1 MMRRARPSKAG
12 KTADASAQS
21 YGRLVQARLPGL
33 LDRIRETVEAL
44 ERAYEGKGA
53 ATGPGGESHLWEHT
67 AQVASLTFKLARM
80 EGMDDDAALVPVLA
94 ALFHDA
100 GKFAGGE
107 YHGGDTAEE
116 EESAKVA
123 RRLLGGTPL
132 KPAELRAVLGGLG
145 ALYNEKSPKNR
156 VAALVHDADFLS
168 KFGAMGVAAFFTKAT
183 LRGRS
188 MHGAMLGHL
197 SKELTYAACLP
208 GNMRTAAGRRMAAGK
223 ARDSLGFFR
232 KLLRELRDA
241 GVADLR
247 VRKLRIQ
254 DPRAP
259 RAAGRRL
266 EILLAASPVCPRC
279 HAPWEA
285 AWSTAEGVKCTKL
298 DIDWHCADCGES
310 LETSFCLP
318 EV

>member
-1 MMRRARPSKAG
+1 M
-12 KTADASAQS
+12 KTASRGAGAARNYEQ
-21 YGRLVQARLPGL
+21 LVEARLPGL
-33 LDRIRETVEAL
+33 LGKLRQAVEDS
-44 ERAYEGKGA
+44 EKAYEGKDA
-53 ATGPGGESHLWEHT
+53 KDAESESHLWEHT
-67 AQVASLTFKLARM
+67 EHVASLAFKLARA
-80 EGMDDDAALVPVLA
+80 EGMEDAAALVPVLA

-107 YHGGDTAEE
+107 YHGEDTIEE

-123 RRLLGGTPL
+123 RRLLSGSGL
-132 KPAELRAVLGGLG
+132 KAADLRAVLRGLG
-145 ALYNEKSPKNR
+145 ALYNEKSAKDR

-188 MHGAMLGHL
+188 LQRAVLGYL

-208 GNMRTAAGRRMAAGK
+208 ANMRSAAGRALASKK
-223 ARDSLGFFR
+223 AKDSIGFFR
-232 KLLRELRDA
+232 KLLGELREA

-247 VRKLRIQ
+247 IRKLRIL

-259 RAAGRRL
+259 RDAGRPM
-266 EILLAASPVCPRC
+266 EILLAASPACPRC
-279 HAPWEA
+279 RAPWQA
-285 AWSTAEGVKCTKL
+285 AWSAEDGVKCTKL
-298 DIDWHCADCGES
+298 NIDWHCADCGEQ

-318 EV
+318 EVLSD